1 MNDNT
6 NNLDNTNNPNNN
18 DKLLTPDRDTGS
30 INQIDLFK
38 PSLTDNYDNNNINA
52 IEIIATPPKDTKEAL
67 YRGTTARSDV
77 GTLTR
82 LYAQNEIDANGSV
95 EILTLI
101 GVKAVMETG
110 SDGRILKSI
119 ERIAT
124 HTSYANSYGIE
135 ENKSSKSF
143 TERLRNYDKKTSN

>member
-1 MNDNT
+1 
-6 NNLDNTNNPNNN
+6 
-18 DKLLTPDRDTGS
+18 
-30 INQIDLFK
+30 
-38 PSLTDNYDNNNINA
+38 
-52 IEIIATPPKDTKEAL
+52 
-67 YRGTTARSDV
+67 
-77 GTLTR
+77 
-82 LYAQNEIDANGSV
+82 
-95 EILTLI
+95 
-101 GVKAVMETG
+101 METG